1 VITGFFI
8 RLLPVLNAQ
17 NRAHSI
23 DRRFIV
29 SNMVEPEPTTEQ
41 LKVRQQE
48 QETAEHKALSQAA
61 TESEADKHQR
71 RADKARYLR
80 EKLEQQEQADREA

>member
-1 VITGFFI
+1 MRNGFFM
-8 RLLPVLNAQ
+8 RVSGDQCA

-29 SNMVEPEPTTEQ
+29 CSMVDPEPTTEQ
-41 LKVRQQE
+41 LKVRQAE
-48 QETAEHKALSQAA
+48 QETAEHRALSQAD
-61 TESEADKHQR
+61 TEAAVEKHQR

-80 EKLEQQEQADREA
+80 EKLEEQQRADREA